1 VFDSVRVNQDRPG
14 PDPDRLIVA
23 GLTGAAQRH
32 ARWRELSESETA
44 EAIAEL
50 QEIAGGRGDLLA
62 EVAGILLGAREGALD
77 EAKARTAARLCR
89 QAGAD
94 EALIPRWIE
103 EGRRRAANAALP
115 PFSGGLRG

>member
-1 VFDSVRVNQDRPG
+1 MFDHFGVNQDRRG

-44 EAIAEL
+44 EAVTEL
-50 QEIAGGRGDLLA
+50 QEIANGRGDLLA
-62 EVAGILLGAREGALD
+62 EVAGILLGAHEGALN
-77 EAKARTAARLCR
+77 EARAKAAARLCC

-115 PFSGGLRG
+115 PFSGGLRR

>member
-1 VFDSVRVNQDRPG
+1 
-14 PDPDRLIVA
+14 VA

-62 EVAGILLGAREGALD
+62 EVAGILLGAHEGALD
-77 EAKARTAARLCR
+77 EAKAKAAARLCH

-94 EALIPRWIE
+94 ETLIPRWIE

-115 PFSGGLRG
+115 PFSGGLRR